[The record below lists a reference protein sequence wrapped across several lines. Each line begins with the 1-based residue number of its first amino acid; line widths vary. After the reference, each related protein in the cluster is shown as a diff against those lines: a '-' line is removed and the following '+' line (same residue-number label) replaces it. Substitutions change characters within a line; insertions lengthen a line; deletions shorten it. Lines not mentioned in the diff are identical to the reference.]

1 MEDESRGTTQTYVHS
16 KKWWAISKN
25 SHTHMVE
32 AWKVLNQN
40 SILQTTRRE
49 HRQQRWTIHNIFK
62 CMMKVFSSKIPLS
75 FWETFFCI
83 TNSTYHTIL
92 HKFCILTTA
101 NAIRKPLSHLRCP
114 FCITLNIRLLIHN
127 CWTLFIAGKNKHLIA
142 AVSSENCNVH
152 PLSTVSTQYR
162 QFVKP

>member
-1 MEDESRGTTQTYVHS
+1 MYTARSDEQFQKTVTHTWS
-16 KKWWAISKN
+16 KLEKFWTKIQFSKQPGGSTGNKDGQFITFLSAWWRFFLLKY
-25 SHTHMVE
+25 
-32 AWKVLNQN
+32 
-40 SILQTTRRE
+40 
-49 HRQQRWTIHNIFK
+49 
-62 CMMKVFSSKIPLS
+62 LS
-75 FWETFFCI
+75 AFEKLFFCI